1 MPLGTPSALD
11 YRMPAEWEPHEA
23 VWLQWPEPDMRG
35 FPGYARKMQSAWLE
49 MTSILADHVTVRIA
63 ATNQTAAEAID
74 RNCDRFGA
82 NMARIEVH
90 VIPVDDVWV
99 RDVGPV
105 FVRSANGEL
114 VATDWNF
121 NGWGEAAAVIGRDR
135 KVAAAIAAVLG
146 LKREVGGIVTE
157 GGAIEVNGTGTLMA
171 TRSSILNSNRNPGIS
186 QHEAEATLS
195 HLLGVSNFVWLSGAP
210 PADCYRLG
218 DATGFHIDLVA
229 RFAGRNVVLANHT
242 DDDSDPRKA
251 FMDRHIA
258 ELRAST
264 DEAGAPL
271 EVIPLPCPHMQS
283 ISTVRF
289 SGTSVDVPPGSPT
302 DASYSNY
309 LVTNDLVLVPAYG
322 RPEDAQAKAIIAE
335 HFPGREVIGISA
347 ISMTEQGGAV
357 HCVTQQQPIAMCAG

>member
-1 MPLGTPSALD
+1 MPSGTSSPIN

-23 VWLQWPEPDMRG
+23 IWLQWPEPDMRG
-35 FPGYARKMQSAWLE
+35 FPGYARKMQSTWLE

-63 ATNQTAAEAID
+63 TANPFAAETVERD
-74 RNCDRFGA
+74 CERFGA
-82 NMARIEVH
+82 NMRKVEVH
-90 VIPVDDVWV
+90 VVPVDDVWA

-105 FVRSANGEL
+105 FVKDPSGEL
-114 VATDWNF
+114 VVTDWNF
-121 NGWGEAAAVIGRDR
+121 NGWGEPAAVIGRDR
-135 KVAAAIAAVLG
+135 NVAATIAAHLR

-171 TRSSILNSNRNPGIS
+171 TRSSILNPNRNPGKS

-195 HLLGVSNFVWLSGAP
+195 RLLGVSNFVWLSGAP
-210 PADCYRLG
+210 PVDCYRLG
-218 DATGFHIDLVA
+218 DATDFHIDLVA
-229 RFAGRNVVLANHT
+229 RFTGRNVVLANHT

-251 FMDRHIA
+251 FMDRHVA

-302 DASYSNY
+302 DAAYSNY
-309 LVTNDLVLVPAYG
+309 LVTNGLVLVPAYG

-357 HCVTQQQPIAMCAG
+357 HCVTQQQPIATRAG